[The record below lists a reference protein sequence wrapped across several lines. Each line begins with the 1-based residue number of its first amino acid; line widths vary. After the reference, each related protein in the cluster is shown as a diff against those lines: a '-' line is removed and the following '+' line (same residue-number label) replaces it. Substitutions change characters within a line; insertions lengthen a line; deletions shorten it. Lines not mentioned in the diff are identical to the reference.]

1 MVQFTSF
8 VLSAWV
14 AQVASAEPSVRF
26 SSLTTSRHLSYKS
39 IAGYTPNSKVTDHNA
54 LDRDQKHMQAAL
66 ETGGGTT
73 TGFANARKIYT
84 EGGNSKSYALITVAD
99 GLNSDIA
106 KGAVIIGMNMNGE
119 EVRGTAYDDYAKD
132 KTVLKM
138 TYNTSEDQATWVM
151 CRVGGLQEDEQETT
165 GCLNSSEK
173 IKIDGVDYDFEYNY
187 LTDNNN
193 GRTLQKFSTSVDAK
207 MISCN
212 PGCPF
217 ADAQMYV
224 DYYGRS
230 DYADDWVLSAFDNK
244 ETEFTLGN
252 ADFSQLTLVG
262 RTEAIKKGT
271 AYMNVFMYV
280 IREFEDAVV
289 DCRTECDLDVCND
302 APVHA
307 WDEGVAFYTGSEE
320 GEIGDNK
327 SADGYFLHQL
337 ADKRCE
343 NFNTCDENGLAQVNS
358 ELLKLFKQGQTQLLA
373 NECGAAKA
381 TLKEITPLMY
391 VPLIQ
396 GTIRYAYKV
405 EQGALEKERAE
416 GTVFAA
422 SILPRIHDVN
432 ATHAA
437 TIYDNMKIGASATT
451 SFAAVKTAFEATY
464 DEMGIDCAWVGGL
477 ADTSDPTK
485 YVEGG
490 QPCKASKGLFD
501 DDDFADSDDS
511 KGSKLG
517 YLAAALGSIVVAFS
531 IL

>member
-14 AQVASAEPSVRF
+14 AQVASAEPSGRF

-54 LDRDQKHMQAAL
+54 LDRDQMHMQTAL
-66 ETGGGTT
+66 QTDGGTT
-73 TGFANARKIYT
+73 TGFLNARKIYT
-84 EGGNSKSYALITVAD
+84 EGGNSKSYALITVTE

-119 EVRGTAYDDYAKD
+119 EVRGTAYDDYAKGE
-132 KTVLKM
+132 TVLKM
-138 TYNTSEDQATWVM
+138 TYNTSEDQATWVR
-151 CRVGGLQEDEQETT
+151 CRVGGLQKVDQVTA
-165 GCLNSSEK
+165 GCLKGMAK
-173 IKIDGVDYDFEYNY
+173 IKIDGVDYNFDYDY

-217 ADAQMYV
+217 ADAQMFV
-224 DYYGRS
+224 DYYGKP

-244 ETEFTLGN
+244 ATGFTLGN

-262 RTEAIKKGT
+262 REEAIKKGT

-327 SADGYFLHQL
+327 GTAGYFLHQL
-337 ADKRCE
+337 ADKRCA

-358 ELLKLFKQGQTQLLA
+358 ELFKLFNQGQKQLLA

-405 EQGALEKERAE
+405 EEGAGEKDQAE

-422 SILPRIHDVN
+422 AILPRIHNVN
-432 ATHAA
+432 EDHAE

-451 SFAAVKTAFEATY
+451 SFEDVKTAFEATY
-464 DEMGIDCAWVGGL
+464 EEMGIDCAWVGGL
-477 ADTSDPTK
+477 ADTSDPSE
-485 YVEGG
+485 YVDGG
-490 QPCKASKGLFD
+490 KPCVSKKGLFD
-501 DDDFADSDDS
+501 DDDSDDS
-511 KGSKLG
+511 RGSTLG
-517 YLAAALGSIVVAFS
+517 YLAAGLGSIVVAFS

>member
-1 MVQFTSF
+1 MVHFTSF

-54 LDRDQKHMQAAL
+54 LDLDQKSIEAAL
-66 ETGGGTT
+66 KEGGGTD
-73 TGFANARKIYT
+73 TGYDNARKIYT
-84 EGGNSKSYALITVAD
+84 EGGHSKSYASITVAA
-99 GLNSDIA
+99 GLNRDIE
-106 KGAVIIGMNMNGE
+106 KGDVIIGTNLDGD

-132 KTVLKM
+132 VKVLKM

-151 CRVGGLQEDEQETT
+151 CRVGGLQEADRETT
-165 GCLNSSEK
+165 GCLDSGK
-173 IKIDGVDYDFEYNY
+173 QIKIDGDDYVFTYDY

-193 GRTLQKFSTSVDAK
+193 GRTLQKFSSSVQAK
-207 MISCN
+207 MISCD

-217 ADAQMYV
+217 ADAKMFV
-224 DYYGRS
+224 DYYGKP
-230 DYADDWVLSAFDNK
+230 DYADHWVSSALDGK
-244 ETEFTLGN
+244 ETTFTLGD
-252 ADFSQLTLVG
+252 ADFTKFGFDG
-262 RTEAIKKGT
+262 RSESIKKGT

-289 DCRTECDLDVCND
+289 DCKTECELADCND

-327 SADGYFLHQL
+327 DAGGYFLHQL
-337 ADKRCE
+337 ADKRCA

-358 ELLKLFKQGQTQLLA
+358 ELLKLFNQGQRQLLA
-373 NECGAAKA
+373 GECGAAKK

-396 GTIRYAYKV
+396 GTLRYAYKV
-405 EQGALEKERAE
+405 EKGAPEKEQGE
-416 GTVFAA
+416 GAVFAA
-422 SILPRIHDVN
+422 SILPRIHNVN
-432 ATHAA
+432 ADHAA
-437 TIYDNMKIGASATT
+437 TIYDNMKIGASETT

-464 DEMGIDCAWVGGL
+464 DKMDIDCAWIGGL
-477 ADTSDPTK
+477 TDTSDPVT

-490 QPCKASKGLFD
+490 TPCVSESKMKGTE
-501 DDDFADSDDS
+501 S

-517 YLAAALGSIVVAFS
+517 FMAVALGSIVVSFS